1 MERIGGSGRRFRNV
15 PRIRDERRCDTVDP
29 RIEYADPAVPR
40 ERTLGISESAFA
52 DGNVDWRIESA
63 EIDIPARHPRDA
75 NADPV
80 AICLPDAY
88 VDGGNERRGRH
99 ANELPNRDTRV
110 TRPCR

>member
-29 RIEYADPAVPR
+29 RIGYADPPVPR
-40 ERTLGISESAFA
+40 ERTPGISGWAFP
-52 DGNVDWRIESA
+52 DGNADRRIESA
-63 EIDIPARHPRDA
+63 EIDIPARHPRGA

-80 AICLPDAY
+80 AICLPDAC
-88 VDGGNERRGRH
+88 VDGGNQRRGRH